1 MEAATTTE
9 EGVDYAAFRE
19 ELRDFALK
27 NCPPEIRAVVASYRK
42 LSRKIWYPWQKIL
55 FEHGWGAPSWPK
67 EFGGTGWDMRQ
78 RVIFDEVMAECDC
91 PPQYHHGLRHLGP
104 VIIEFGNR
112 EQQDRFLPGILNGQ
126 DWWCQGYSEPGAG
139 SDLASLRTTARRE
152 GDEYIVEGQKTW
164 TSHAQE
170 ADWMYT
176 LVRTSKEPKKQQGI
190 SLLLIPL
197 NSPGITIRPIR
208 TIDGW
213 HHVNEVF
220 LDNVRV
226 PVANRIGEEGQG
238 WTYGKFLLERERLG
252 GANIAPHRMALERV
266 REMVGKELAGESRR
280 AERDL
285 LNHRLLLAEAELL
298 GASELGRESIE
309 AAIDGK
315 SLGMLPAV
323 IKLSTSVTMQTIS
336 QIALDAVGE
345 RLAPRF
351 RRIDGEGPNAEA
363 PGIEWVQNYMYARV
377 RTIYGGSSEVQKN
390 VIAKQLFGI

>member
-1 MEAATTTE
+1 MI
-9 EGVDYAAFRE
+9 DYEAFRE
-19 ELRDFALK
+19 EVRNFALTR
-27 NCPPEIRAVVASYRK
+27 CPPEIRAVVATYRK
-42 LSRKIWYPWQKIL
+42 LSRKVWYPWQRIL
-55 FEHGWGAPSWPK
+55 FEHGWGAPSWPR
-67 EFGGTGWDMRQ
+67 EFGGTGWDQRQ

-104 VIIEFGNR
+104 VIIEFGTP
-112 EQQDRFLPGILNGQ
+112 EQQARFLPGILNGE

-139 SDLASLRTTARRE
+139 SDLASLRTTARLE
-152 GDEYIVEGQKTW
+152 GDEYVVEGQKTW
-164 TSHAQE
+164 TSHAHE
-170 ADWMYT
+170 SDWMYT
-176 LVRTSKEPKKQQGI
+176 LVRTSKEAKKQQGI

-220 LDNVRV
+220 LDQVRV
-226 PVANRIGEEGQG
+226 PVANRIGAEGQG

-252 GANIAPHRMALERV
+252 GANIAPHHKALERV
-266 REMVGKELAGESRR
+266 RALVAQELKGEGRR
-280 AERDL
+280 AEREL
-285 LNHRLLLAEAELL
+285 LQHRLLRAEAELL
-298 GASELGRESIE
+298 GASELGRESVEAVIE
-309 AAIDGK
+309 GR

-336 QIALDAVGE
+336 QVALDAVGE

-351 RRIDGEGPNAEA
+351 RRIEGEGPNAEA
-363 PGIEWVQNYMYARV
+363 AGIEWVQNYMYARV

-390 VIAKQLFGI
+390 VIAKQLFGM

>member
-1 MEAATTTE
+1 MI
-9 EGVDYAAFRE
+9 DYEAFRE
-19 ELRDFALK
+19 EVRNFALTR
-27 NCPPEIRAVVASYRK
+27 CPPEIRAVVATYRK
-42 LSRKIWYPWQKIL
+42 LSRKVWYPWQRIL
-55 FEHGWGAPSWPK
+55 FEHGWGAPSWPR
-67 EFGGTGWDMRQ
+67 EFGGTGWDQRQ

-104 VIIEFGNR
+104 VIIEFGTP
-112 EQQDRFLPGILNGQ
+112 EQQARLLPGILNGE

-139 SDLASLRTTARRE
+139 SDLASLRTTARLE
-152 GDEYIVEGQKTW
+152 GDEYVVEGQKTW
-164 TSHAQE
+164 TSHAHE
-170 ADWMYT
+170 SDWMYT
-176 LVRTSKEPKKQQGI
+176 LVRTSKEAKKQQGI

-220 LDNVRV
+220 LDQVRV
-226 PVANRIGEEGQG
+226 PVANRIGAEGQG

-252 GANIAPHRMALERV
+252 GANIAPHHKALERV
-266 REMVGKELAGESRR
+266 RALVAQELQGEGRR
-280 AERDL
+280 AEREL
-285 LNHRLLLAEAELL
+285 LQHRLLRAEAELL
-298 GASELGRESIE
+298 GASELGRESVEAVIE
-309 AAIDGK
+309 GR

-336 QIALDAVGE
+336 QVALDAVGE

-351 RRIDGEGPNAEA
+351 RRIEGEGPNAEA

-390 VIAKQLFGI
+390 VIAKQLFGM

>member
-1 MEAATTTE
+1 MTTAI
-9 EGVDYAAFRE
+9 DYDAFRE
-19 ELRDFALK
+19 EVRDFALTR
-27 NCPPEIRAVVASYRK
+27 CPPEIRAVVATYRK
-42 LSRKIWYPWQKIL
+42 LSRKVWYPWQKIL
-55 FEHGWGAPSWPK
+55 FEHGWGAPGWPK
-67 EFGGTGWDMRQ
+67 EHGGTGWNLKQ
-78 RVIFDEVMAECDC
+78 RHIFDEVMAECDC

-104 VIIEFGNR
+104 VIIEFGSD
-112 EQQDRFLPGILNGQ
+112 EQKRRFLPGILSGQ

-152 GDEYIVEGQKTW
+152 GDEYVVEGQKTW

-176 LVRTSKEPKKQQGI
+176 LVRTSKEAKKQQGI
-190 SLLLIPL
+190 SLLLIKL
-197 NSPGITIRPIR
+197 DTPGISIRPIR

-226 PVANRIGEEGQG
+226 PVANRVGDEGQG

-252 GANIAPHRMALERV
+252 GANVAPMLKNLERT
-266 REMVGKELAGESRR
+266 RALLAQELAAPRHALKRSTLE
-280 AERDL
+280 E
-285 LNHRLLLAEAELL
+285 RLLSAEAELRGAQAL
-298 GASELGRESIE
+298 GQEAIAATMEGR
-309 AAIDGK
+309 
-315 SLGMLPAV
+315 SLGLLPSV
-323 IKLSTSVTMQTIS
+323 LKLSTSVTS
-336 QIALDAVGE
+336 QHVAEIALDAVGE

-351 RRIDGEGPNAEA
+351 RPTDAAGPNAEA
-363 PGIEWVQNYMYARV
+363 PGIEWIQNYMYGRV

>member
-1 MEAATTTE
+1 MI
-9 EGVDYAAFRE
+9 DYEAFRE
-19 ELRDFALK
+19 EVRDFALTR
-27 NCPPEIRAVVASYRK
+27 CPPEIRAVVATYRK
-42 LSRKIWYPWQKIL
+42 LSRKVWYPWQRIL
-55 FEHGWGAPSWPK
+55 FEHGWGAPSWPR
-67 EFGGTGWDMRQ
+67 EFGGTGWDQRQ

-104 VIIEFGNR
+104 VIIEFGTP
-112 EQQDRFLPGILNGQ
+112 EQQARFLPGILNGE

-139 SDLASLRTTARRE
+139 SDLASLRTTARLE
-152 GDEYIVEGQKTW
+152 GDEYVVEGQKTW
-164 TSHAQE
+164 TSHAHE
-170 ADWMYT
+170 SDWMYT
-176 LVRTSKEPKKQQGI
+176 LVRTSKEAKKQQGI

-220 LDNVRV
+220 LDQVRV
-226 PVANRIGEEGQG
+226 PVANRIGAEGQG

-252 GANIAPHRMALERV
+252 GANIAPHHKALERV
-266 REMVGKELAGESRR
+266 RALVAQELQGEGRR
-280 AERDL
+280 AEREL
-285 LNHRLLLAEAELL
+285 LQHRLLRAEAELL
-298 GASELGRESIE
+298 GASELGRKSVEAVIE
-309 AAIDGK
+309 GR

-336 QIALDAVGE
+336 QVALDAVGE

-351 RRIDGEGPNAEA
+351 RRIEGEGPNAEA

-377 RTIYGGSSEVQKN
+377 RTI
-390 VIAKQLFGI
+390 

>member
-1 MEAATTTE
+1 MSATT
-9 EGVDYAAFRE
+9 VDYEAFRE

-27 NCPPEIRAVVASYRK
+27 NCPAEIRAVVASYRK

-55 FEHGWGAPSWPK
+55 FDHGWGAPSWPK

-104 VIIEFGNR
+104 VIIEFGNK
-112 EQQDRFLPGILNGQ
+112 EQQDRFLPGILDGT

-139 SDLASLRTTARRE
+139 SDLASLRTSARRE
-152 GDEYIVEGQKTW
+152 GDDYIVEGQKTW

-197 NSPGITIRPIR
+197 NAPGITIRPIR

-266 REMVGKELAGESRR
+266 REMVGKELAGENRR

-323 IKLSTSVTMQTIS
+323 IKLCTSVTMQTIS

-351 RRIDGEGPNAEA
+351 KRIDGEGPNAEA

>member
-1 MEAATTTE
+1 MDAAAI
-9 EGVDYAAFRE
+9 DYEAFRAE
-19 ELRDFALK
+19 VRDFALTR
-27 NCPPEIRAVVASYRK
+27 CPPEIRAVVATYRK
-42 LSRKIWYPWQKIL
+42 LSRKIWYPWQRIL
-55 FEHGWGAPSWPK
+55 FEHGWGAPSWPR
-67 EFGGTGWDMRQ
+67 EFGGTGWDQRQ

-104 VIIEFGNR
+104 VIIEFGTP
-112 EQQDRFLPGILNGQ
+112 EQQARFLPGILNGE

-139 SDLASLRTTARRE
+139 SDLASLRTTARLE
-152 GDEYIVEGQKTW
+152 GDDYVVEGQKTW
-164 TSHAQE
+164 TSHAHE
-170 ADWMYT
+170 SDWMYT
-176 LVRTSKEPKKQQGI
+176 LVRTSKEAKKQQGI

-220 LDNVRV
+220 LDQVRV
-226 PVANRIGEEGQG
+226 PVANRIGAEGQG

-252 GANIAPHRMALERV
+252 GANIAPHHKALERV
-266 REMVGKELAGESRR
+266 RALVAQELKGDSRR
-280 AERDL
+280 AEREL
-285 LNHRLLLAEAELL
+285 LQHRLLRAEAELL
-298 GASELGRESIE
+298 GASELGRESVEAVIE
-309 AAIDGK
+309 GR

-336 QIALDAVGE
+336 QVALDAVGE

-351 RRIDGEGPNAEA
+351 RRIEGQGPNAEA

-390 VIAKQLFGI
+390 VIAKQLFGM

>member
-1 MEAATTTE
+1 MSAAI
-9 EGVDYAAFRE
+9 DYDAFRAE
-19 ELRDFALK
+19 VRDFAMTR
-27 NCPPEIRAVVASYRK
+27 CPPEIRAVVATYRK

-55 FEHGWGAPSWPK
+55 FEHGWGAPGWPK
-67 EFGGTGWDMRQ
+67 EHGGTGWDLKQ
-78 RVIFDEVMAECDC
+78 RHIFDEVMAECDC

-104 VIIEFGNR
+104 VIIEFGSE
-112 EQQDRFLPGILNGQ
+112 EQKRRFLPGMLNGE

-164 TSHAQE
+164 TSHAHE

-176 LVRTSKEPKKQQGI
+176 LVRTSKEAKKQQGI

-197 NSPGITIRPIR
+197 DSPGISIRPIR

-220 LDNVRV
+220 LDTVRV
-226 PVANRIGEEGQG
+226 PVANRVGEEGQG

-252 GANIAPHRMALERV
+252 GANVAPALRNLERT
-266 REMVGKELAGESRR
+266 RALLAQELAAPRHGLKRSTLE
-280 AERDL
+280 E
-285 LNHRLLLAEAELL
+285 RLLMAEAELRGAQAL
-298 GASELGRESIE
+298 GQEAIAAVMEGR
-309 AAIDGK
+309 
-315 SLGMLPAV
+315 SLGLLPSV
-323 IKLSTSVTMQTIS
+323 LKLATSVTS
-336 QIALDAVGE
+336 QHVAEIALDAVGE

-351 RRIDGEGPNAEA
+351 RPTDAAGPNAEA
-363 PGIEWVQNYMYARV
+363 PGIEWVQNYMYGRV

-390 VIAKQLFGI
+390 VIAKQLFGS

>member
-1 MEAATTTE
+1 MI
-9 EGVDYAAFRE
+9 DYEAFRE
-19 ELRDFALK
+19 EVREFALTR
-27 NCPPEIRAVVASYRK
+27 CPSEIRAVVATYRK
-42 LSRKIWYPWQKIL
+42 LSRKVWYPWQRIL
-55 FEHGWGAPSWPK
+55 FEHGWGAPSWPR
-67 EFGGTGWDMRQ
+67 EFGGTGWDQRQ

-104 VIIEFGNR
+104 VIIEFGTP
-112 EQQDRFLPGILNGQ
+112 EQQARFLPGILNGE

-139 SDLASLRTTARRE
+139 SDLASLRTTARLE
-152 GDEYIVEGQKTW
+152 GDDYVVEGQKTW
-164 TSHAQE
+164 TSHAHE
-170 ADWMYT
+170 SDWMYT
-176 LVRTSKEPKKQQGI
+176 LVRTSKEAKKQQGI

-220 LDNVRV
+220 LDQVRV
-226 PVANRIGEEGQG
+226 PVANRIGAEGQG

-252 GANIAPHRMALERV
+252 GANIAPHHKALERV
-266 REMVGKELAGESRR
+266 RALVAQELKGEGRR
-280 AERDL
+280 AEREL
-285 LNHRLLLAEAELL
+285 LQHRLLRAEAELL
-298 GASELGRESIE
+298 GASELGRESVEAVIE
-309 AAIDGK
+309 GR

-336 QIALDAVGE
+336 QVALDAVGE

-351 RRIDGEGPNAEA
+351 RRIEGEGPNAEA

-390 VIAKQLFGI
+390 VIAKQLFGM

>member
-1 MEAATTTE
+1 MTAP
-9 EGVDYAAFRE
+9 VDYEAFRAE
-19 ELRDFALK
+19 VRDFAMTR
-27 NCPPEIRAVVASYRK
+27 CPPEIRAVVATYRK

-55 FEHGWGAPSWPK
+55 FDHGWGAPGWPK
-67 EFGGTGWDMRQ
+67 QYGGTGWDLKQ
-78 RVIFDEVMAECDC
+78 RHIFDEVMAECDC

-104 VIIEFGNR
+104 VIIEYGSE
-112 EQQDRFLPGILNGQ
+112 EQKRRFLPGILNGQ

-170 ADWMYT
+170 SDWMYT
-176 LVRTSKEPKKQQGI
+176 LVRTSKEAKKQQGI

-220 LDNVRV
+220 LDQVRV
-226 PVANRIGEEGQG
+226 PVANRVGEEGQG

-252 GANIAPHRMALERV
+252 GANVAPAMKNLERT
-266 REMVGKELAGESRR
+266 RALIARELAAPSQASKR
-280 AERDL
+280 ASLEE
-285 LNHRLLLAEAELL
+285 RLLLAEAELRGAQAL
-298 GASELGRESIE
+298 GQEAVAATMEGRPLGLLPSVL
-309 AAIDGK
+309 K
-315 SLGMLPAV
+315 LG
-323 IKLSTSVTMQTIS
+323 TSVTAQHVS
-336 QIALDAVGE
+336 EIALDAVGE

-351 RRIDGEGPNAEA
+351 RPTNANAEA
-363 PGIEWVQNYMYARV
+363 PGIEWVQNYLYGRV

-390 VIAKQLFGI
+390 VIAKQLFGS

>member
-1 MEAATTTE
+1 MDAAPI
-9 EGVDYAAFRE
+9 DYEAFRAE
-19 ELRDFALK
+19 VREFALTR
-27 NCPPEIRAVVASYRK
+27 CPPEIRAVVATYRK
-42 LSRKIWYPWQKIL
+42 LSRKVWYPWQRIL
-55 FEHGWGAPSWPK
+55 FEHGWGAPSWPR
-67 EFGGTGWDMRQ
+67 EFGGTGWDQRQ

-104 VIIEFGNR
+104 VIIEFGTP
-112 EQQDRFLPGILNGQ
+112 EQQARFLPGILNGE

-139 SDLASLRTTARRE
+139 SDLASLRTTARLE
-152 GDEYIVEGQKTW
+152 GDEYVVEGQKTW
-164 TSHAQE
+164 TSHAHE
-170 ADWMYT
+170 SDWMYT
-176 LVRTSKEPKKQQGI
+176 LVRTSKEAKKQQGI

-220 LDNVRV
+220 LDQVRV
-226 PVANRIGEEGQG
+226 PVANRIGAEGQG

-252 GANIAPHRMALERV
+252 GANIAPHHKALERV
-266 REMVGKELAGESRR
+266 RALVAQELQGEGRR
-280 AERDL
+280 AEREL
-285 LNHRLLLAEAELL
+285 LQHRLLRAEAELL
-298 GASELGRESIE
+298 GASELGRESVEAVIE
-309 AAIDGK
+309 GR

-336 QIALDAVGE
+336 QVALDAVGE

-351 RRIDGEGPNAEA
+351 RRIEGEGPNAEA

-390 VIAKQLFGI
+390 VIAKQLFGM

>member
-1 MEAATTTE
+1 MDAAMI
-9 EGVDYAAFRE
+9 DYEAFRAE
-19 ELRDFALK
+19 VREFALTR
-27 NCPPEIRAVVASYRK
+27 CPSEIRAVVATYRK
-42 LSRKIWYPWQKIL
+42 LSRKVWYPWQRIL
-55 FEHGWGAPSWPK
+55 FEHGWGAPSWPR
-67 EFGGTGWDMRQ
+67 EFGGTGWDQRQ

-104 VIIEFGNR
+104 VIIEFGTP
-112 EQQDRFLPGILNGQ
+112 EQQARFLPGILNGE

-139 SDLASLRTTARRE
+139 SDLASLRTTARLE
-152 GDEYIVEGQKTW
+152 GDEYVVEGQKTW
-164 TSHAQE
+164 TSHAHE
-170 ADWMYT
+170 SDWMYT
-176 LVRTSKEPKKQQGI
+176 LVRTSKEAKKQQGI

-220 LDNVRV
+220 LDQVRV
-226 PVANRIGEEGQG
+226 PVANRIGAEGQG

-252 GANIAPHRMALERV
+252 GANIAPHHKALERV
-266 REMVGKELAGESRR
+266 RALVAQELQGEGRR
-280 AERDL
+280 AEREL
-285 LNHRLLLAEAELL
+285 LQHRLLRAEAELL
-298 GASELGRESIE
+298 GASELGRESVEAVIE
-309 AAIDGK
+309 GR

-336 QIALDAVGE
+336 QVALDAVGE
-345 RLAPRF
+345 RLVPRF
-351 RRIDGEGPNAEA
+351 RRIEGEGPNAEA

-390 VIAKQLFGI
+390 VIAKQLFGM

>member
-1 MEAATTTE
+1 MDAAPI
-9 EGVDYAAFRE
+9 DYEAFRAE
-19 ELRDFALK
+19 VRDFALTR
-27 NCPPEIRAVVASYRK
+27 CPSEIRAVVATYRK
-42 LSRKIWYPWQKIL
+42 LSRKVWYPWQRIL
-55 FEHGWGAPSWPK
+55 FEHGWGAPSWPR
-67 EFGGTGWDMRQ
+67 EFGGTGWDQRQ

-104 VIIEFGNR
+104 VIIEFGTP
-112 EQQDRFLPGILNGQ
+112 EQQARFLPGILNGE

-139 SDLASLRTTARRE
+139 SDLASLRTTARLE
-152 GDEYIVEGQKTW
+152 GDEYVVEGQKTW
-164 TSHAQE
+164 TSHAHE
-170 ADWMYT
+170 SDWMYT
-176 LVRTSKEPKKQQGI
+176 LVRTSKEAKKQQGI

-220 LDNVRV
+220 LDQVRV
-226 PVANRIGEEGQG
+226 PVANRIGAEGQG

-252 GANIAPHRMALERV
+252 GANIAPHHKALERV
-266 REMVGKELAGESRR
+266 RALVAQELQGEGRR
-280 AERDL
+280 AEREL
-285 LNHRLLLAEAELL
+285 LQHRLLRAEAELL
-298 GASELGRESIE
+298 GASELGRESVEAVIE
-309 AAIDGK
+309 GR

-336 QIALDAVGE
+336 QVALDAVGE

-351 RRIDGEGPNAEA
+351 RRIEGEGPNAEA

-390 VIAKQLFGI
+390 VIAKQLFGM

>member
-1 MEAATTTE
+1 MYAATI
-9 EGVDYAAFRE
+9 DYDAFRE
-19 ELRDFALK
+19 EVREFALTR
-27 NCPPEIRAVVASYRK
+27 CPAEIRAVVATYRK
-42 LSRKIWYPWQKIL
+42 LSRKIWYPWQRIL
-55 FEHGWGAPSWPK
+55 FEHGWGAPSWPR
-67 EFGGTGWDMRQ
+67 EFGGTGWDQRQ

-104 VIIEFGNR
+104 VIIEFGTP
-112 EQQDRFLPGILNGQ
+112 EQQARFLPGILNGE

-139 SDLASLRTTARRE
+139 SDLASLRTTARLE
-152 GDEYIVEGQKTW
+152 GDEYVVEGQKTW
-164 TSHAQE
+164 TSHAHE

-176 LVRTSKEPKKQQGI
+176 LVRTSKEAKKQQGI

-197 NSPGITIRPIR
+197 NSAGITIRPIR

-220 LDNVRV
+220 LDQVRV
-226 PVANRIGEEGQG
+226 PVVNRIGAEGQG

-252 GANIAPHRMALERV
+252 GANIAPHHKALERV
-266 REMVGKELAGESRR
+266 RALVAQELKGEGRR
-280 AERDL
+280 AEREL
-285 LNHRLLLAEAELL
+285 LQHRLLRAEAELL
-298 GASELGRESIE
+298 GASELGRESVEAVIE
-309 AAIDGK
+309 GR

-336 QIALDAVGE
+336 QVALDAVGE

-351 RRIDGEGPNAEA
+351 RRIEGEGPNAEA

-390 VIAKQLFGI
+390 VIAKQLFGM

>member
-1 MEAATTTE
+1 MSATI
-9 EGVDYAAFRE
+9 DYEAFRKE
-19 ELRDFALK
+19 VRDFALK
-27 NCPPEIRAVVASYRK
+27 NCPPEIRAVVATYRK
-42 LSRKIWYPWQKIL
+42 LSRKVWYPWQKIL
-55 FEHGWGAPSWPK
+55 FAHGWGAPSWPK

-112 EQQDRFLPGILNGQ
+112 EQQQRFLPGILDGSV
-126 DWWCQGYSEPGAG
+126 WWCQGYSEPGAG
-139 SDLASLRTTARRE
+139 SDLASLRTSARRE
-152 GDEYIVEGQKTW
+152 GDEYVVEGQKTW

-170 ADWMYT
+170 SDWMYT

-197 NSPGITIRPIR
+197 DSPGITIRPIR

-220 LDNVRV
+220 LDQVRV

-238 WTYGKFLLERERLG
+238 WTYGKFLLDRERLG
-252 GANIAPHRMALERV
+252 NANIAPHRKALERV
-266 REMVGKELAGESRR
+266 RELVNRELGGEARA
-280 AERDL
+280 AEREL
-285 LNHRLLLAEAELL
+285 LQHRLLRAEAELL
-298 GASELGRESIE
+298 GASELGRESVE
-309 AAIDGK
+309 AAIGGR
-315 SLGMLPAV
+315 SLGLMPSV
-323 IKLSTSVTMQTIS
+323 IKLGTSVTMQTIS
-336 QIALDAVGE
+336 QVALDAVGE
-345 RLAPRF
+345 RLTPRF
-351 RRIDGEGPNAEA
+351 ARLDGEGPNAEA

>member
-1 MEAATTTE
+1 M
-9 EGVDYAAFRE
+9 DYQAFRE
-19 ELRDFALK
+19 EVRDFALTR
-27 NCPPEIRAVVASYRK
+27 CPPEIRAVVATYRK
-42 LSRKIWYPWQKIL
+42 LSRKIWYPWQRIL

-67 EFGGTGWDMRQ
+67 EFGGTGWDQRQ

-104 VIIEFGNR
+104 VIIEFGTP
-112 EQQDRFLPGILNGQ
+112 EQQARFLPGILNGE

-139 SDLASLRTTARRE
+139 SDLASLRTSARLE
-152 GDEYIVEGQKTW
+152 GDEYVVEGQKTW
-164 TSHAQE
+164 TSHAHE
-170 ADWMYT
+170 SDWMYT
-176 LVRTSKEPKKQQGI
+176 LVRTSKEAKKQQGI

-197 NSPGITIRPIR
+197 TSPGITIRPIR

-220 LDNVRV
+220 LDQVRV
-226 PVANRIGEEGQG
+226 PVANRIGAEGQG

-252 GANIAPHRMALERV
+252 GANIAPHHKALERV
-266 REMVGKELAGESRR
+266 RALVAQELQGEGRR
-280 AERDL
+280 AEREL
-285 LNHRLLLAEAELL
+285 LQHRLLRAEAELL
-298 GASELGRESIE
+298 GASELGRESVEAVIE
-309 AAIDGK
+309 GRP
-315 SLGMLPAV
+315 LGMLPAV

-336 QIALDAVGE
+336 QVALDAVGE

-351 RRIDGEGPNAEA
+351 RRIEGEGPNAEA

-390 VIAKQLFGI
+390 VIAKQLFGM

>member
-1 MEAATTTE
+1 MDAALI
-9 EGVDYAAFRE
+9 DYEAFRAE
-19 ELRDFALK
+19 VRDFALTR
-27 NCPPEIRAVVASYRK
+27 CPSEIRAVVATYRK
-42 LSRKIWYPWQKIL
+42 LSRKVWYPWQRIL
-55 FEHGWGAPSWPK
+55 FEHGWGAPSWPR
-67 EFGGTGWDMRQ
+67 EFGGTGWDQRQ

-104 VIIEFGNR
+104 VIIEFGTP
-112 EQQDRFLPGILNGQ
+112 EQQARFLPGILNGEH
-126 DWWCQGYSEPGAG
+126 WWCQGYSEPGAG
-139 SDLASLRTTARRE
+139 SDLASLRTTARLE
-152 GDEYIVEGQKTW
+152 GDDYVVEGQKTW
-164 TSHAQE
+164 TSHAHE
-170 ADWMYT
+170 SDWMYT
-176 LVRTSKEPKKQQGI
+176 LVRTSKEAKKQQGI

-220 LDNVRV
+220 LDQVRV
-226 PVANRIGEEGQG
+226 PVANRIGAEGQG

-252 GANIAPHRMALERV
+252 GANIAPHHKALERV
-266 REMVGKELAGESRR
+266 RALVAQELQGEGRR
-280 AERDL
+280 AEREL
-285 LNHRLLLAEAELL
+285 LQHRLLRAEAELL
-298 GASELGRESIE
+298 GASELGRESVEAVIE
-309 AAIDGK
+309 GR

-336 QIALDAVGE
+336 QVALDAVGE

-351 RRIDGEGPNAEA
+351 RRIEGEGPNAEA

-390 VIAKQLFGI
+390 VIAKQLFGM

>member
-1 MEAATTTE
+1 MDAAT
-9 EGVDYAAFRE
+9 VDYEAFRE
-19 ELRDFALK
+19 ELRAFALT

-104 VIIEFGNR
+104 VIIEFGTK
-112 EQQDRFLPGILNGQ
+112 EQQERFLPGILNGT

-139 SDLASLRTTARRE
+139 SDLASLRTTGRRE
-152 GDEYIVEGQKTW
+152 GDEYIVDGQKTW

-266 REMVGKELAGESRR
+266 REMVGKELSGEGRR

-285 LNHRLLLAEAELL
+285 LAHRLLLAEAELL

-323 IKLSTSVTMQTIS
+323 IKLCTSVTMQTIS

-351 RRIDGEGPNAEA
+351 KRIDGEGPNAEA

>member
-1 MEAATTTE
+1 MDAAPI
-9 EGVDYAAFRE
+9 DYEAFRAE
-19 ELRDFALK
+19 VRDFALTR
-27 NCPPEIRAVVASYRK
+27 CPSEIRAVVATYRK
-42 LSRKIWYPWQKIL
+42 LSRKVWYPWQRIL
-55 FEHGWGAPSWPK
+55 FEHGWGAPSWPR
-67 EFGGTGWDMRQ
+67 EFGGTGWDQRQ

-104 VIIEFGNR
+104 VIIEFGTP
-112 EQQDRFLPGILNGQ
+112 EQQARFLPGILNGE

-139 SDLASLRTTARRE
+139 SDLASLRTTARLE
-152 GDEYIVEGQKTW
+152 GDEYVVEGQKTW
-164 TSHAQE
+164 TSHAHE
-170 ADWMYT
+170 SDWMYT

-220 LDNVRV
+220 LDQVRV
-226 PVANRIGEEGQG
+226 PVANRIGAEGQG

-252 GANIAPHRMALERV
+252 AANIAPHHKALERV
-266 REMVGKELAGESRR
+266 RALVAQELQGEGRR
-280 AERDL
+280 AEREL
-285 LNHRLLLAEAELL
+285 LQHRLLRAEAELL
-298 GASELGRESIE
+298 GASELGRESVEAVIE
-309 AAIDGK
+309 GR

-336 QIALDAVGE
+336 QVALDAVGE

-351 RRIDGEGPNAEA
+351 RRIEGEGPNAEA

-390 VIAKQLFGI
+390 VIAKQLFGM

>member
-1 MEAATTTE
+1 MDAATI
-9 EGVDYAAFRE
+9 DYDAFRAE
-19 ELRDFALK
+19 VRDFALTR
-27 NCPPEIRAVVASYRK
+27 CPPEIRAVVATYRK
-42 LSRKIWYPWQKIL
+42 LSRKVWYPWQRIL
-55 FEHGWGAPSWPK
+55 FEHGWGAPSWPRA
-67 EFGGTGWDMRQ
+67 FGGTGWDQRQ

-104 VIIEFGNR
+104 VIIEFGTA
-112 EQQDRFLPGILNGQ
+112 EQQARFLPGILNGE

-139 SDLASLRTTARRE
+139 SDLASLRTSARLE
-152 GDEYIVEGQKTW
+152 GDEYVVEGQKTW
-164 TSHAQE
+164 TSHAHE
-170 ADWMYT
+170 SDWMYT
-176 LVRTSKEPKKQQGI
+176 LVRTSKEAKKQQGI

-220 LDNVRV
+220 LDQVRV
-226 PVANRIGEEGQG
+226 PVANRIGAEGQG

-252 GANIAPHRMALERV
+252 GANIAPHHKALERV
-266 REMVGKELAGESRR
+266 RAMVAQELKGEGRR
-280 AERDL
+280 AEREL
-285 LNHRLLLAEAELL
+285 LQHRLLRAEAELL
-298 GASELGRESIE
+298 GASELGRESVEAVIE
-309 AAIDGK
+309 GR

-336 QIALDAVGE
+336 QVALDAVGE

-351 RRIDGEGPNAEA
+351 RRIEGEGPNAEA
-363 PGIEWVQNYMYARV
+363 PGVEWVQNYMYARV

-390 VIAKQLFGI
+390 VIAKQLFGM

>member
-1 MEAATTTE
+1 MSAT
-9 EGVDYAAFRE
+9 VDYEAFRE

-42 LSRKIWYPWQKIL
+42 LSRKVWYPWQKIL
-55 FEHGWGAPSWPK
+55 FDHGWGAPSWPR

-104 VIIEFGNR
+104 VIIEFGNK
-112 EQQDRFLPGILNGQ
+112 EQQGRFLPGILDGT

-139 SDLASLRTTARRE
+139 SDLASLRTSARRE

-266 REMVGKELAGESRR
+266 REMVGKELAGEGRR

-309 AAIDGK
+309 AAIEGK

-351 RRIDGEGPNAEA
+351 KRIDGEGPNAEA